1 MSTSLSDGSLVINDE
16 KAPAR
21 HSKGLRLADY
31 SSGFMASLAIRHV
44 SSVTMTTQ

>member
-16 KAPAR
+16 KAPAQ